1 MVTRVGF
8 RPKAASRIALGVGAA
23 LGLLILSGCAA
34 DEVLHDVNPVNWYKG
49 LTGSD
54 KGTPPADAPNT
65 ANLESGSNGDYP
77 NLASV
82 PKEPVRGLTDEQ
94 KEALTQGL
102 IADREHAHYTDEA
115 QRAGN
120 AAAVMPAQVAIPAEQ
135 TPSALPPVAPAPSAV
150 PAVAPKTQPAPASPG
165 AAPPPP
171 SAPVAA
177 TRESSL
183 TPPTPRSLP
192 TPETPNAPPA
202 SPDLKP
208 LPPPTPE
215 APVPGAPAAHPA
227 PPPGPSEIAGVAVP
241 TAPPVRP
248 ETAPATAAM
257 PPVPTP
263 AAAPPTPKLSHSTE
277 IGELAFAGSSN
288 DLPGNAS
295 TILAKVPPLHQQYGG
310 IVRVVTYTITP
321 QTGADPAGQQLKAYQ
336 AAVGRA
342 ESVKQALIKAGIP
355 ATSIVTQA
363 SPVQSAGPAL
373 DRADIFV
380 EY

>member
-1 MVTRVGF
+1 MAIRVGF
-8 RPKAASRIALGVGAA
+8 RPKAASKIALGAGAA
-23 LGLLILSGCAA
+23 LGLLVLSGCAA

-49 LTGSD
+49 LTGAD

-94 KEALTQGL
+94 KEALAQGL

-120 AAAVMPAQVAIPAEQ
+120 ASAVMPAQAAIPAEQ
-135 TPSALPPVAPAPSAV
+135 TQSALPAVAPAPAAV
-150 PAVAPKTQPAPASPG
+150 PAVPPKTQPVPASPG
-165 AAPPPP
+165 ALPPPP
-171 SAPVAA
+171 TAPVAA
-177 TRESSL
+177 SRESSL
-183 TPPTPRSLP
+183 TTPTPRAVP

-248 ETAPATAAM
+248 ETAPAAAIV
-257 PPVPTP
+257 PPAPTP
-263 AAAPPTPKLSHSTE
+263 AVVPPTSKRSHSTE
-277 IGELAFAGSSN
+277 IGELAFAAGSN
-288 DLPGNAS
+288 ELPADAP
-295 TILAKVPPLHQQYGG
+295 TILAKVLPLHQQYGG

-321 QTGADPAGQQLKAYQ
+321 QTGADPAGQQMKAYQ

-342 ESVKQALIKAGIP
+342 ESVKQALIKAGLP
-355 ATSIVTQA
+355 ASSIITQA